1 MKSIKLRVCKIG
13 DAKFLLEIYNFAA
26 KNGFFL
32 SKKKVRF
39 NDHFKWLKKK
49 LNSNNTKIYIEVIGG
64 KKIGYVRFQ
73 EVFKNKYEISIG
85 NKSNFYGKG
94 FGTIIL
100 GLAIKRFI
108 KSYKPK
114 KIFSIVKKSNKRS
127 EKCFLNNQFI
137 KVKKNTPTKINLKN
151 VNYFQYKF
159 N

>member
-64 KKIGYVRFQ
+64 KKIGY
-73 EVFKNKYEISIG
+73 
-85 NKSNFYGKG
+85 
-94 FGTIIL
+94 
-100 GLAIKRFI
+100 IKF
-108 KSYKPK
+108 
-114 KIFSIVKKSNKRS
+114 
-127 EKCFLNNQFI
+127 
-137 KVKKNTPTKINLKN
+137 
-151 VNYFQYKF
+151 
-159 N
+159 